1 MLQPAPRLIPAGISQ
16 RYLKSALALVG
27 QDFISLYCPKLMQ
40 RQFIL
45 WTRARAQARERGE
58 GGPRAHKQK
67 KVDKQE
73 KLYIMGYYEN

>member
-45 WTRARAQARERGE
+45 WTRARAQARERG
-58 GGPRAHKQK
+58 GGWAPSSQA
-67 KVDKQE
+67 E
-73 KLYIMGYYEN
+73 KS